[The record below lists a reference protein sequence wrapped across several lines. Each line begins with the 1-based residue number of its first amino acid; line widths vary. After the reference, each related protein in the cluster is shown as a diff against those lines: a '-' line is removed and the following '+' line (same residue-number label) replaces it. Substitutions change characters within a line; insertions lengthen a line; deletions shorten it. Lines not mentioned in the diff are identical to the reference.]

1 MLKKKLHLAHKPEK
15 KTKKKC
21 VAAYYVDWLLIFQ
34 NVFLP
39 LGILNTGPVYKQI
52 KSTRATYILTKSMMA
67 MVNSNWIL
75 TLYYLLG
82 VLIIWIFAPKWDF
95 TYVRTDIVYT
105 LGVKAFTI
113 FIEGKCKDF
122 FLFSYLFEMFVHPL
136 REGFLLNGITF
147 ICKRKGK

>member
-1 MLKKKLHLAHKPEK
+1 M
-15 KTKKKC
+15 
-21 VAAYYVDWLLIFQ
+21 AAYYVDWLLIFQ

-113 FIEGKCKDF
+113 FIEGKCKEF
-122 FLFSYLFEMFVHPL
+122 FFVFLPFWDVCSPTSWKFSSEWHHVHL
-136 REGFLLNGITF
+136 
-147 ICKRKGK
+147 